1 MLLADRQYTKFVMGT
16 VLKLALFLGLCGGA
30 YYASGRFLHYPF
42 DRIVPV
48 ASAFVI
54 TAVFLLVVERDR
66 RSFFAK
72 GYLLENAV
80 MGSLWGL
87 GCAVFGPLIG
97 LAFKTR
103 YFYWNADP
111 DINGILFDTLSSGTL
126 YAVIIFGYFFHII
139 RYDFGAV
146 PAVIISSVAFGLLCA
161 YGTSQGLITHNILIP
176 AAAYYA
182 VIGAAA
188 GMLILQLGDVRSAV
202 IFIFIYS
209 FISELA
215 ETFTRGGRSFFTDVT
230 ALIMAVLCGLAMYL
244 EMYFERKKKEKN
256 LEI

>member
-1 MLLADRQYTKFVMGT
+1 MADRQYVKFVMGT
-16 VLKLALFLGLCGGA
+16 VLKLAVFLGLCGGA
-30 YYASGRFLHYPF
+30 YYASGRFLPYPF
-42 DRIVPV
+42 DRIVTF

-54 TAVFLLVVERDR
+54 TAVFLLAVERDR

-80 MGSLWGL
+80 TGGLWGL

-97 LAFKTR
+97 LAFGTR
-103 YFYWNADP
+103 YFYLNPDP

-139 RYDFGAV
+139 RYDIGAV
-146 PAVIISSVAFGLLCA
+146 PAVIISSIAFGLLCS
-161 YGTSQGLITHNILIP
+161 YGVSRGLITHNILVP

-202 IFIFIYS
+202 MFIFAYS
-209 FISELA
+209 LVSQLA

-244 EMYFERKKKEKN
+244 EMYSERKKKEKN
-256 LEI
+256 MEI

>member
-1 MLLADRQYTKFVMGT
+1 MADRQYTKFVLGT
-16 VLKLALFLGLCGGA
+16 AAKLAVFLGLCGGA
-30 YYASGRFLHYPF
+30 YYASGRFLHYPL
-42 DRIVPV
+42 DGIAPIIG
-48 ASAFVI
+48 AAVI
-54 TAVFLLVVERDR
+54 TAFFLFVAERDR

-80 MGSLWGL
+80 VGGMWGL

-97 LAFKTR
+97 LALKTR
-103 YFYWNADP
+103 YFYLNADP
-111 DINGILFDTLSSGTL
+111 DINGILLGTLSSGTL
-126 YAVIIFGYFFHII
+126 YALIIFGYFFHII

-146 PAVIISSVAFGLLCA
+146 PAVIISAAAFGLLCS
-161 YGTSQGLITHNILIP
+161 YGASQGLISHNILIP

-202 IFIFIYS
+202 MFIFVYS
-209 FISELA
+209 FVSELA

-230 ALIMAVLCGLAMYL
+230 ALIVSVLCGFSMYL
-244 EMYFERKKKEKN
+244 EMYAERKKREKD
-256 LEI
+256 L

>member
-1 MLLADRQYTKFVMGT
+1 MADRQYAKLVTGT
-16 VLKLALFLGLCGGA
+16 VLKLAVFLGLCGGA
-30 YYASGRFLHYPF
+30 YYASGRFLPYPF
-42 DRIVPV
+42 DRIVTF

-54 TAVFLLVVERDR
+54 TAVFLLTVEHNR

-80 MGSLWGL
+80 VGGLWGL
-87 GCAVFGPLIG
+87 GCAVSGPLIG
-97 LAFKTR
+97 LACSTR
-103 YFYWNADP
+103 YFYPNPDP

-139 RYDFGAV
+139 RYDIGAV
-146 PAVIISSVAFGLLCA
+146 PAVIISSIAFGLLCSC
-161 YGTSQGLITHNILIP
+161 GVSRGLITYNILVP

-202 IFIFIYS
+202 MFIFAYS
-209 FISELA
+209 LVSQLA
-215 ETFTRGGRSFFTDVT
+215 ERFTRGGRSFFTDVT

-244 EMYFERKKKEKN
+244 EMYSERKKKEKN
-256 LEI
+256 MEI